1 MTSIVLLSTSIL
13 FLSSIIVLS
22 LMKKTMKLSI
32 PSTVVLSV
40 AGFTYLL
47 MYFFGSVDNLR
58 VLRYIDWFITLPILI
73 YQMMTF
79 MEKKFFCNKNI
90 IITTILT
97 LLMLVFG
104 FLGELNFSDN
114 WSLVVDGRLWDLRP
128 EEFKVVCGFM
138 GIGFGSNVFLFLSYG
153 VRKNTIKFFLLVLLL
168 WSWYPI
174 IYFFSDNISTIIGY
188 SIIDLIAKIGSSFY
202 IDNRRLVHD
211 N

>member
-1 MTSIVLLSTSIL
+1 MLSIVLLSTSII
-13 FLSSIIVLS
+13 FLSSIIVFS

-114 WSLVVDGRLWDLRP
+114 WPLVVDGQLWDLRP

-174 IYFFSDNISTIIGY
+174 IYFFSDNINTIIGY

>member
-1 MTSIVLLSTSIL
+1 M
-13 FLSSIIVLS
+13 
-22 LMKKTMKLSI
+22 
-32 PSTVVLSV
+32 
-40 AGFTYLL
+40 
-47 MYFFGSVDNLR
+47 
-58 VLRYIDWFITLPILI
+58 DWFITLPILI

-114 WSLVVDGRLWDLRP
+114 WPLVVDGQLWDLRP

-174 IYFFSDNISTIIGY
+174 IYFFSDNINTIIGY

>member
-114 WSLVVDGRLWDLRP
+114 WPLVVDGQLWDLRP

-174 IYFFSDNISTIIGY
+174 IYFFSDNINTIIGY

>member
-1 MTSIVLLSTSIL
+1 MLSIVLLSTSII
-13 FLSSIIVLS
+13 FLSSIIVFS

-58 VLRYIDWFITLPILI
+58 VLRYMDWFITLPILI

-114 WSLVVDGRLWDLRP
+114 WPLVVDGQLWDLRP

-138 GIGFGSNVFLFLSYG
+138 GIGFGGNVFLFLSYG

-174 IYFFSDNISTIIGY
+174 IYFFSDNINTIIGY

>member
-1 MTSIVLLSTSIL
+1 MLSIVLLSTSII
-13 FLSSIIVLS
+13 FLSSIIVFS

-47 MYFFGSVDNLR
+47 MYFFGSIDNLR
-58 VLRYIDWFITLPILI
+58 VLRYMDWFITLPILI

-114 WSLVVDGRLWDLRP
+114 WPLVVDGQLWDLRP

-174 IYFFSDNISTIIGY
+174 IYFFSDNINTIIGY